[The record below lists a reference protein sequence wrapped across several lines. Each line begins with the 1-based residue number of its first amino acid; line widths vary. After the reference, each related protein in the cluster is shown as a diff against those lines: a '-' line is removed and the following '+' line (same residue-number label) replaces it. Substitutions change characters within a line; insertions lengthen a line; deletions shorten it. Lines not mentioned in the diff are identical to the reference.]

1 MQEVIAIFIV
11 FIFLKLKIK
20 NKIGQNMHIKYF
32 YLFDNHSLKQR
43 KPLQV
48 HPHASGV
55 ARGI

>member
-1 MQEVIAIFIV
+1 MIYFLIFLDECKGGHDMQEVIAIFIV

-43 KPLQV
+43 
-48 HPHASGV
+48 
-55 ARGI
+55 